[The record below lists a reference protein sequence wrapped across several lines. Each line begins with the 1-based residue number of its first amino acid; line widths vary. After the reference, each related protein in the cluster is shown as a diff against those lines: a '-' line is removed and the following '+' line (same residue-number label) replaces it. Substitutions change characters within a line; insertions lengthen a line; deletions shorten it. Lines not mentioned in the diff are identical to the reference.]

1 MNLNLE
7 PTLLTGGVVAVL
19 LWTWLAVYVI
29 HIDRRRT
36 QARGVVSSILSTLTA
51 DEVRGL
57 PAAERISSVTP
68 LLERVSRDM
77 ILHTAADGGTPQDA
91 VDALAKYLVDR
102 WGIYMLVRE
111 ASFHRKSRDIWRR
124 TASMK
129 VLFHLEHPQV
139 VEILARAI
147 DNPSA
152 EVASVGLTLLGMS
165 SDPRAPEIL
174 IEALKGRKHP
184 ASRIA
189 VHLEHSPL
197 RPADS
202 YRSLLRDVDP
212 VVRFWG
218 ATLLAEYAGVEW
230 VEAELASL
238 VDDQDPRVRKA
249 AIQSLGRVG
258 DEVAVSA
265 ALALLKDPA
274 PFVRAHAAR
283 ALGELERVETAPV
296 VAELLGDEDWWVRVA
311 AKAALEAMGSEI
323 WPVLMR
329 CLEHQDEFVRNG
341 AAEVFQNLGILDS
354 LIMMEAASD
363 DPSHAKID
371 LLRRIAA
378 AGGMRM
384 TNSLIERAGV
394 AAPRVR
400 QLLTTIG
407 LEEVGAA

>member
-1 MNLNLE
+1 MNLE
-7 PTLLTGGVVAVL
+7 PTLLTGGVAAVL
-19 LWTWLAVYVI
+19 LWAWLAIYVVR
-29 HIDRRRT
+29 IDRRRT
-36 QARGVVSSILSTLTA
+36 QARSVVSTVLGTLTA
-51 DEVRGL
+51 DDVRSL
-57 PAAERISSVTP
+57 PVTERIEKILP

-77 ILHTAADGGTPQDA
+77 VLHTAADGGTPQDA
-91 VDALAKYLVDR
+91 VDALTKYLVDR

-124 TASMK
+124 TASIK
-129 VLFHLEHPQV
+129 VLFHLDHPQV

-147 DNPSA
+147 DSPTA

-165 SDPRAPEIL
+165 TDPRAPEVL
-174 IEALKGRKHP
+174 IDALKGRKHP
-184 ASRIA
+184 PSRIA

-197 RPADS
+197 RPADA
-202 YRSLLRDVDP
+202 YRPLLRDVDP

-218 ATLLAEYAGVEW
+218 ATLLAEYSDVEW
-230 VEAELASL
+230 VESELAPL
-238 VDDQDPRVRKA
+238 VHDADPRVRKA
-249 AIQSLGRVG
+249 AIQSLGQVG
-258 DEVAVSA
+258 DEIAASSA
-265 ALALLKDPA
+265 LMLLKDSA

-283 ALGELERVETAPV
+283 ALGELERVDAAPV

-311 AKAALEAMGSEI
+311 AKGSLEAMGSEI

-354 LIMMEAASD
+354 LIVMEAASD

-378 AGGMRM
+378 AGGLRM
-384 TNSLIERAGV
+384 TNSLIERAGA

-400 QLLTTIG
+400 QLLTTMG
-407 LEEVGAA
+407 MEEVGAA